1 MVAVCDNAHEQLGPR
16 VPDRLHW
23 SVPDPTRTGTGTD
36 DAFADALSDL
46 ADRVDRLAPA
56 VRPPGGSDD

>member
-1 MVAVCDNAHEQLGPR
+1 MRTLPSAPTEPW

-23 SVPDPTRTGTGTD
+23 PVPDPTRTGTD

-46 ADRVDRLAPA
+46 ADRVYRSAPA
-56 VRPPGGSDD
+56 VRPPWRQR